1 MTCIFIISFFPST
14 NVYVLIALSGMN
26 VLSKF
31 VKILFMLFK
40 KDFFSVGGVALQVQ
54 GNMEDSGE
62 EGSSEPLWK
71 EQSE

>member
-1 MTCIFIISFFPST
+1 MC
-14 NVYVLIALSGMN
+14 YLS
-26 VLSKF
+26 LLKF
-31 VKILFMLFK
+31 CSCCLKNI
-40 KDFFSVGGVALQVQ
+40 FFSVGGVALQVQ

>member
-1 MTCIFIISFFPST
+1 MY

-40 KDFFSVGGVALQVQ
+40 KDFFFSVGGVALQVQ

-62 EGSSEPLWK
+62 EGSSEPL
-71 EQSE
+71 

>member
-62 EGSSEPLWK
+62 EGSSEPL
-71 EQSE
+71 